1 MKVLSFF
8 SNKGEVG
15 KITLTCHLAV
25 HLAYKNHRLSV
36 IDADPQCNAAIL
48 TPGRIGQPP
57 STGKK
62 IKAWSVSKQAI
73 FEHYLSPSGGGA
85 AAAGIC
91 GNPFARTRRRP
102 AGRWERLWGCAAV
115 AGLRGWA

>member
-1 MKVLSFF
+1 MKVLSFLN
-8 SNKGEVG
+8 NKGEVG
-15 KITLTCHLAV
+15 KTTLTCNLAAHLA
-25 HLAYKNHRLSV
+25 KMNHRIIV

-48 TPGRIGQPP
+48 TLGEDRAAPP
-57 STGKK
+57 NGKK

-102 AGRWERLWGCAAV
+102 AGRWERLWGFAAV
-115 AGLRGWA
+115 AGLGGWA